1 MKKSPVKKR
10 LPIRKKLSVRLK
22 ITVWFT
28 AASIVV
34 VLFAYLAVFAVS
46 RQILIKTI
54 QDCLVQAV
62 ENNVDEV
69 EYLLPSSQALKE
81 QRYDYLIR
89 HGSGYLDIDDDF
101 LYEVNE
107 VYTGLYD
114 EHSGLLYGSD
124 SAFSIVAGM
133 RFEDSRIQ
141 KLRSDGTWYY
151 VFDRKLSGNG
161 LDDLWL
167 RGMVSEEQ
175 GERQMSGMIRA
186 AVILLP
192 LWVVAASV
200 GGYLI
205 AGHALKP
212 LQKISWTAKQIS
224 EGNDLK
230 QRIDIGEGD
239 DELHQLASTFD
250 EMLDRLELA
259 FERERQFTSD
269 ASHELRTPMAVISA
283 QCDYTLERE
292 RTIEEYMDALL
303 VIRRQGQKM
312 TKLIN
317 HMLDFARLEMRSG
330 KYPDAFVDAAELVE
344 AVCSDMKLIRERGI
358 TLEYETKTV
367 MISVNPELFSRLLVN
382 LVSNAYRY
390 GRENGHIRVRLWQED
405 SSLVLSVADNGIG
418 IARNEQE
425 KIFRRFY
432 QADASRGGEGTGLG
446 LAMVYEIARFYHGTV
461 TVESVVDQG
470 STFVVRM
477 PAGQS

>member
-1 MKKSPVKKR
+1 MKN
-10 LPIRKKLSVRLK
+10 LSIRLK
-22 ITVWFT
+22 ITLWFT
-28 AASIVV
+28 VTMIIVV
-34 VLFAYLAVFAVS
+34 IFAYLAVFAVS

-54 QDCLVQAV
+54 QDSLVQNV
-62 ENNVDEV
+62 ENNVDEI
-69 EYLLPSSQALKE
+69 EYHSDISQLLKTH
-81 QRYDYLIR
+81 RYDYLIKY
-89 HGSGYLDIDDDF
+89 GNGYLDIDDDF
-101 LYEVNE
+101 LSKVNE
-107 VYTGLYD
+107 VYTSLY
-114 EHSGLLYGSD
+114 SKKFVLIYGSNPTSSITEGLDFKD
-124 SAFSIVAGM
+124 SK
-133 RFEDSRIQ
+133 IQ
-141 KLRSDGTWYY
+141 KVRSNGNWYY
-151 VFDRKLSGNG
+151 VFDRKLKGNG

-167 RGMVSEEQ
+167 RGAVSEEQ
-175 GERQMSGMIRA
+175 GERQMSGLIRA

-192 LWVVAASV
+192 LLTILASA

-205 AGHALKP
+205 AKHALKP
-212 LQKISWTAKQIS
+212 VQKISWTAKQIS

-230 QRIDIGEGD
+230 RRIDIGDGD
-239 DELHQLASTFD
+239 DELHHLAATFD
-250 EMLDRLELA
+250 EMFDRLERA
-259 FERERQFTSD
+259 FEQERQFTSD
-269 ASHELRTPMAVISA
+269 VSHELRTPMTVINA
-283 QCDYTLERE
+283 QCEYTLEEE
-292 RTIEEYMDALL
+292 RTVEEYENAIL
-303 VIRRQGQKM
+303 VIRRQARKM

-405 SSLVLSVADNGIG
+405 SSLVLSVADDGIG

-425 KIFRRFY
+425 KIFRRFF

>member
-1 MKKSPVKKR
+1 
-10 LPIRKKLSVRLK
+10 
-22 ITVWFT
+22 
-28 AASIVV
+28 
-34 VLFAYLAVFAVS
+34 
-46 RQILIKTI
+46 
-54 QDCLVQAV
+54 
-62 ENNVDEV
+62 
-69 EYLLPSSQALKE
+69 
-81 QRYDYLIR
+81 
-89 HGSGYLDIDDDF
+89 
-101 LYEVNE
+101 
-107 VYTGLYD
+107 
-114 EHSGLLYGSD
+114 
-124 SAFSIVAGM
+124 
-133 RFEDSRIQ
+133 
-141 KLRSDGTWYY
+141 
-151 VFDRKLSGNG
+151 
-161 LDDLWL
+161 
-167 RGMVSEEQ
+167 
-175 GERQMSGMIRA
+175 MSGMIRA

-230 QRIDIGEGD
+230 QRIDIGAGD

-292 RTIEEYMDALL
+292 RTTEEYMDALL

-344 AVCSDMKLIRERGI
+344 VVCSDMKLIRERGI

-405 SSLVLSVADNGIG
+405 SSLVLSVADDGIG

>member
-1 MKKSPVKKR
+1 M
-10 LPIRKKLSVRLK
+10 
-22 ITVWFT
+22 
-28 AASIVV
+28 
-34 VLFAYLAVFAVS
+34 
-46 RQILIKTI
+46 
-54 QDCLVQAV
+54 
-62 ENNVDEV
+62 DEV

-141 KLRSDGTWYY
+141 KLRADGIWYY

-250 EMLDRLELA
+250 
-259 FERERQFTSD
+259 
-269 ASHELRTPMAVISA
+269 AVISA

-292 RTIEEYMDALL
+292 RTTEEYMDALL

-405 SSLVLSVADNGIG
+405 SSLVLSVADDGIG

>member
-124 SAFSIVAGM
+124 SAFSIVSGM

-151 VFDRKLSGNG
+151 VFDRKYG
-161 LDDLWL
+161 
-167 RGMVSEEQ
+167 
-175 GERQMSGMIRA
+175 
-186 AVILLP
+186 
-192 LWVVAASV
+192 V
-200 GGYLI
+200 GG
-205 AGHALKP
+205 AGGAADVRDDPGCCDSSATLGCGGVCWR
-212 LQKISWTAKQIS
+212 IS
-224 EGNDLK
+224 
-230 QRIDIGEGD
+230 
-239 DELHQLASTFD
+239 
-250 EMLDRLELA
+250 DRRTCIE
-259 FERERQFTSD
+259 TSP
-269 ASHELRTPMAVISA
+269 E
-283 QCDYTLERE
+283 
-292 RTIEEYMDALL
+292 
-303 VIRRQGQKM
+303 
-312 TKLIN
+312 N
-317 HMLDFARLEMRSG
+317 
-330 KYPDAFVDAAELVE
+330 FVD
-344 AVCSDMKLIRERGI
+344 G
-358 TLEYETKTV
+358 KT
-367 MISVNPELFSRLLVN
+367 
-382 LVSNAYRY
+382 
-390 GRENGHIRVRLWQED
+390 
-405 SSLVLSVADNGIG
+405 
-418 IARNEQE
+418 
-425 KIFRRFY
+425 
-432 QADASRGGEGTGLG
+432 
-446 LAMVYEIARFYHGTV
+446 
-461 TVESVVDQG
+461 DQ
-470 STFVVRM
+470 
-477 PAGQS
+477 

>member
-1 MKKSPVKKR
+1 M
-10 LPIRKKLSVRLK
+10 IRKLRLK
-22 ITVWFT
+22 IVGISLVTV
-28 AASIVV
+28 AAVLLSALV
-34 VLFAYLAVFAVS
+34 VLALSTRSQMVHSSEEHLAAALEGNADKNQLPGSSGQPCFVAEVFTGGTIRLSGSSYYNLENPDLVLDIVRSALEQKNDSGVLKDYSLRYMRRVGVVSVRIAFTDCSMERATMRSLLLRGGLVTLTALLVLTGLSYWLAGFAV
-46 RQILIKTI
+46 RPVRRAWQ
-54 QDCLVQAV
+54 
-62 ENNVDEV
+62 
-69 EYLLPSSQALKE
+69 E
-81 QRYDYLIR
+81 Q
-89 HGSGYLDIDDDF
+89 
-101 LYEVNE
+101 
-107 VYTGLYD
+107 
-114 EHSGLLYGSD
+114 
-124 SAFSIVAGM
+124 
-133 RFEDSRIQ
+133 
-141 KLRSDGTWYY
+141 
-151 VFDRKLSGNG
+151 
-161 LDDLWL
+161 
-167 RGMVSEEQ
+167 
-175 GERQMSGMIRA
+175 
-186 AVILLP
+186 
-192 LWVVAASV
+192 
-200 GGYLI
+200 
-205 AGHALKP
+205 
-212 LQKISWTAKQIS
+212 KQ
-224 EGNDLK
+224 
-230 QRIDIGEGD
+230 
-239 DELHQLASTFD
+239 FV
-250 EMLDRLELA
+250 
-259 FERERQFTSD
+259 SD

-390 GRENGHIRVRLWQED
+390 GRESGHIRVRLWQED
-405 SSLVLSVADNGIG
+405 SSLVLSVADDGIG

>member
-141 KLRSDGTWYY
+141 KLRSDGIWYY

-175 GERQMSGMIRA
+175 GERQMSGMIRV

-230 QRIDIGEGD
+230 QRIDIGEGMMSCTS
-239 DELHQLASTFD
+239 LRQLLTRCLTGWSW
-250 EMLDRLELA
+250 LSSGNGSL
-259 FERERQFTSD
+259 RQM
-269 ASHELRTPMAVISA
+269 RPMSFG
-283 QCDYTLERE
+283 
-292 RTIEEYMDALL
+292 LL
-303 VIRRQGQKM
+303 W
-312 TKLIN
+312 L
-317 HMLDFARLEMRSG
+317 
-330 KYPDAFVDAAELVE
+330 
-344 AVCSDMKLIRERGI
+344 
-358 TLEYETKTV
+358 
-367 MISVNPELFSRLLVN
+367 
-382 LVSNAYRY
+382 
-390 GRENGHIRVRLWQED
+390 
-405 SSLVLSVADNGIG
+405 
-418 IARNEQE
+418 
-425 KIFRRFY
+425 
-432 QADASRGGEGTGLG
+432 
-446 LAMVYEIARFYHGTV
+446 
-461 TVESVVDQG
+461 
-470 STFVVRM
+470 
-477 PAGQS
+477 

>member
-124 SAFSIVAGM
+124 SAFSIVSGM

-175 GERQMSGMIRA
+175 GGA
-186 AVILLP
+186 ADVRDDPGCCDSSATLGCDGVC
-192 LWVVAASV
+192 WR
-200 GGYLI
+200 
-205 AGHALKP
+205 
-212 LQKISWTAKQIS
+212 IS
-224 EGNDLK
+224 
-230 QRIDIGEGD
+230 
-239 DELHQLASTFD
+239 
-250 EMLDRLELA
+250 DRRTCIE
-259 FERERQFTSD
+259 TSP
-269 ASHELRTPMAVISA
+269 E
-283 QCDYTLERE
+283 
-292 RTIEEYMDALL
+292 
-303 VIRRQGQKM
+303 
-312 TKLIN
+312 N
-317 HMLDFARLEMRSG
+317 
-330 KYPDAFVDAAELVE
+330 FVD
-344 AVCSDMKLIRERGI
+344 S
-358 TLEYETKTV
+358 KT
-367 MISVNPELFSRLLVN
+367 
-382 LVSNAYRY
+382 
-390 GRENGHIRVRLWQED
+390 
-405 SSLVLSVADNGIG
+405 
-418 IARNEQE
+418 
-425 KIFRRFY
+425 
-432 QADASRGGEGTGLG
+432 
-446 LAMVYEIARFYHGTV
+446 
-461 TVESVVDQG
+461 DQ
-470 STFVVRM
+470 
-477 PAGQS
+477 